1 MRYALVLS
9 LFLMIGIVG
18 FGAGAQGTEMGELAT
33 FSDQY
38 DSSEYTGF
46 WSELIGIIIIRPI
59 YYSVEHVFTHAYELG
74 QSNQWAPGGL
84 MIKAAPLAMFV
95 GLALHLRTML
105 RRIGYDPLDAVD
117 GVL

>member
-9 LFLMIGIVG
+9 LFVMVGIIG
-18 FGAGAQGTEMGELAT
+18 FGAGAQGIEMGELAT

-46 WSELIGIIIIRPI
+46 WSELIGIVIIRPLFA
-59 YYSVEHVFTHAYELG
+59 SVEHIFTHSYDLG

-84 MIKAAPLAMFV
+84 MIKAAPLAMFA
-95 GLALHLRTML
+95 GLALHLRTIL
-105 RRIGYDPLDAVD
+105 RRIGYDPLDVVD
-117 GVL
+117 VL